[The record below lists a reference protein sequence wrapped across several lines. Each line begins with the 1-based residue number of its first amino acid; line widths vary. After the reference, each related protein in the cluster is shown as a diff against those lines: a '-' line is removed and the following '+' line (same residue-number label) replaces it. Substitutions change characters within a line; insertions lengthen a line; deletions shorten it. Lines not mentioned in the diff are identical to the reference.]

1 MRNNLTCKHSLRV
14 NVAIP
19 DGLTEA
25 EAVFAANLTLRRI
38 AAQLSDLPDPG
49 SAFFFQTVF
58 NPVTKEDIGR
68 VAIKPEGYK

>member
-1 MRNNLTCKHSLRV
+1 MKTLTHGHTLRV

-19 DGLTEA
+19 DGLTDEQ
-25 EAVFAANLTLRRI
+25 AVFVADLALRRI

-68 VAIKPEGYK
+68 VAIKPKDYK